1 MVKASFCLTGRVLNE
16 DYVQGGYYQ
25 NNYTK
30 EQNQQFAV
38 QFDQITTKL
47 AQALDSGESFSS
59 EATQQLVQ
67 EFYDFTCQFWTPN
80 REAWKS
86 LAMNYILPTGFR
98 DTYEGYREG
107 LGKYVYDAICHYAD
121 TQL

>member
-1 MVKASFCLTGRVLNE
+1 MLNE
-16 DYVQGGYYQ
+16 DFIQGGYYE

-30 EQNQQFAV
+30 EQNAQFAV
-38 QFDQITTKL
+38 QFDAITKKM
-47 AQALDSGESFSS
+47 AEALDLNLHYSS
-59 EATQQLVQ
+59 DEMQQAVQ
-67 EFYDFTCQFWTPN
+67 EFYEFTCQFWTPS

-86 LAMNYILPTGFR
+86 LAMSYILPTGYR

-121 TQL
+121 SKLS

>member
-1 MVKASFCLTGRVLNE
+1 MGRSSFCLTEQMLNE
-16 DYVQGGYYQ
+16 DYTQGSYYQ
-25 NNYTK
+25 NNYTN

-38 QFDQITTKL
+38 QFDQITTKMAL
-47 AQALDSGESFSS
+47 ALDASESFDS
-59 EATQQLVQ
+59 EVMQQSVH
-67 EFYDFTCQFWTPN
+67 EFFEFTCQFWTPD

-86 LAMNYILPTGFR
+86 LAMSYILPTGYR

>member
-1 MVKASFCLTGRVLNE
+1 MLNE
-16 DYVQGGYYQ
+16 DYTQGSYYQ
-25 NNYTK
+25 NNYTN

-38 QFDQITTKL
+38 QFDQITTKMAL
-47 AQALDSGESFSS
+47 ALDASESFDSQVM
-59 EATQQLVQ
+59 QQSVH
-67 EFYDFTCQFWTPN
+67 EFYEFTCQFWTPD

-86 LAMNYILPTGFR
+86 LAMSYILPTGYR

>member
-1 MVKASFCLTGRVLNE
+1 MLNE
-16 DYVQGGYYQ
+16 DYIQGGYYQ

-38 QFDQITTKL
+38 QFDQITTGMSL
-47 AQALDSGESFSS
+47 ALEAGERFDSE
-59 EATQQLVQ
+59 TMQQLVH
-67 EFYDFTCQFWTPN
+67 EFYEFTCQFWKPD

-86 LAMNYILPTGFR
+86 LAMSYILPTEYR

-107 LGKYVYDAICHYAD
+107 LGKFVYDAICHYAD

>member
-1 MVKASFCLTGRVLNE
+1 MLNE
-16 DYVQGGYYQ
+16 DYIQGGYYQ
-25 NNYTK
+25 NNYTQ

-38 QFDQITTKL
+38 QFDRITTGMSL
-47 AQALDSGESFSS
+47 ALEAGERFDSE
-59 EATQQLVQ
+59 TMQQLVH
-67 EFYDFTCQFWTPN
+67 EFYEFTCQFWTPD

-86 LAMNYILPTGFR
+86 LAMSYILPTEYR

-107 LGKYVYDAICHYAD
+107 LGKFVYDAICHYAD

>member
-1 MVKASFCLTGRVLNE
+1 MLNE
-16 DYVQGGYYQ
+16 DFIQGSYYQ

-38 QFDQITTKL
+38 QFDVITLKMV
-47 AQALDSGESFSS
+47 AALDQGEAFNSDQM
-59 EATQQLVQ
+59 QQAVH
-67 EFYDFTCQFWTPN
+67 EFYQFTCQFWTPT

-86 LAMNYILPTGFR
+86 MAMSYVLPTGYR

-107 LGKYVYDAICHYAD
+107 LGKYIYDAVCHYAD
-121 TQL
+121 QRLS

>member
-1 MVKASFCLTGRVLNE
+1 MLNE
-16 DYVQGGYYQ
+16 DYIQGGYYQ
-25 NNYTK
+25 NNYTN

-38 QFDQITTKL
+38 QFDQITTRMAL
-47 AQALDSGESFSS
+47 ALDASESFDS
-59 EATQQLVQ
+59 ETMQLAVH
-67 EFYDFTCQFWTPN
+67 EFYEFTCQFWKPD

-86 LAMNYILPTGFR
+86 LAMSYILPTGYR

>member
-1 MVKASFCLTGRVLNE
+1 MLNE
-16 DYVQGGYYQ
+16 DHIQGSYYQ
-25 NNYTK
+25 NNYTN

-38 QFDQITTKL
+38 QFDQITTKMAL
-47 AQALDSGESFSS
+47 ALDASESFDS
-59 EATQQLVQ
+59 EVMQQAVH
-67 EFYDFTCQFWTPN
+67 EFYEFTCQFWTPE

-86 LAMNYILPTGFR
+86 LAMSYILPTGYR